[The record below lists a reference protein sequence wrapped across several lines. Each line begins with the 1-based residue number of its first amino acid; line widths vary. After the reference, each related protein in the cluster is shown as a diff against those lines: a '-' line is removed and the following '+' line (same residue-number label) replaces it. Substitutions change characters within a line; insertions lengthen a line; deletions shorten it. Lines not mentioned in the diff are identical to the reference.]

1 MDEKKKTAEVIIENE
16 EEAAELPESFGE
28 RKRQNKKKKAT
39 ANTKTLAIIIGVVVV
54 LAAALLVLIFFPR
67 EEKKGEIT
75 GPASVSAKVDD
86 DKVWEADV
94 KTNKDGKIKE
104 NGSGSLL
111 ELVPADIKKIK
122 LENDKGTLTFKS
134 YTPIV
139 ELDETDPET
148 GKKKTGTD
156 ATQYTLV
163 GFEDLEIRGDQAG
176 LLANLCSTLSFNSV
190 SCEDATD
197 KLSDFGMDKP
207 RAVAT
212 VTFNDNT
219 KAIIKL
225 GADAPQ
231 NLGSYVMFGSG
242 KAVYLCDKESTE
254 VLLFGITDLMDL
266 NINSAASDTDN
277 NTLKSASISGSN
289 FSDTIVLEPCTD
301 DAVNADY
308 VLTAPNSSLADNTEA
323 SNISG
328 GIRGLYATS
337 VKAVNPSSAQLSKLG
352 LSTPYAEIKAEYP
365 DCTVDIIA
373 AKPDSS
379 GNVLIME
386 KDGKLVY
393 SISAEKVAWVN
404 TSYEKLLPDYV
415 FEAQL
420 AYVSSVEV
428 DGYKF
433 TVTTEE
439 KNVADE
445 NGDVSTT
452 KETNT
457 SYNGKA
463 LDEGNFET
471 FFYNLTLLKK
481 RDKLVSSP
489 SGSADL
495 TVTYSYSNG
504 RADDVLKFYKTGDN
518 HTVTI
523 NGVTSGTVNSTYVT
537 KLKAQAKSV
546 SKDDNVKSFW

>member
-86 DKVWEADV
+86 DKVWEADI

-254 VLLFGITDLMDL
+254 VLLFGIT
-266 NINSAASDTDN
+266 
-277 NTLKSASISGSN
+277 
-289 FSDTIVLEPCTD
+289 IVLEPCTD

-420 AYVSSVEV
+420 ACVSSVEV

-452 KETNT
+452 KD
-457 SYNGKA
+457 A
-463 LDEGNFET
+463 
-471 FFYNLTLLKK
+471 
-481 RDKLVSSP
+481 
-489 SGSADL
+489 
-495 TVTYSYSNG
+495 
-504 RADDVLKFYKTGDN
+504 
-518 HTVTI
+518 
-523 NGVTSGTVNSTYVT
+523 
-537 KLKAQAKSV
+537 
-546 SKDDNVKSFW
+546 